1 MTLRELKN
9 DFKNGKI
16 AKADY
21 INSMHELHKTL
32 FEYSEFIKE
41 TDIRLIEISDDSVIM
56 TTRTNDIK
64 MICDKDD
71 KRIAPIEILNF
82 DHYEREDFDM
92 IMTLIEDG
100 FRVFDI
106 GGNIG
111 WYSINIAKSK
121 KEVEV
126 LTFEPIPKTFDYLTR
141 NLAINNIANVK
152 PFNFGFSNKEQ
163 ELTFYY
169 YPGGSGN
176 ASSANLS
183 EGADVEKIVCRV
195 KKLDDFAESNNLTI
209 DFIKCDVE
217 GAELFVFQGGA
228 ESIRKHKPVIF
239 AELLRKWAGKFNYHP
254 NEVISLLKDMG
265 YRCFVVSGSQ
275 LVEFFTMD
283 EQTIETNFFFLHA
296 EKHEEKIKNLTV

>member
-1 MTLRELKN
+1 MTLRELKSN
-9 DFKNGKI
+9 FKKGGI

-32 FEYSEFIKE
+32 FEYADFIKG
-41 TDIRLIEISDDSVIM
+41 TDIKLIEISDDSVIM
-56 TTRTNDIK
+56 TTRMNDIK

-82 DHYEREDFDM
+82 DYYEEEDFEM
-92 IMTLIEDG
+92 IMRLIDDG
-100 FRVFDI
+100 STVFDI

-121 KEVEV
+121 KDVKV
-126 LTFEPIPKTFDYLTR
+126 LTFEPIPKTFNYLIR
-141 NLAINNIANVK
+141 NLAINNIANVQ

-169 YPGGSGN
+169 YPEGSGN

-183 EGADVEKIVCRV
+183 EGADVEKIVCQV
-195 KKLDDFAESNNLTI
+195 KKLDDFVESSDLTI

-217 GAELFVFQGGA
+217 GAELFVFQGGV
-228 ESIRKHKPVIF
+228 ESIRKDKPVIF

-254 NEVISLLKDMG
+254 NEVIDFLKDMG
-265 YRCFVVSGSQ
+265 YRCFIVKDNR
-275 LVEFFTMD
+275 LVEFFTVD

-296 EKHEEKIKNLTV
+296 EKHKEKIKNLTV